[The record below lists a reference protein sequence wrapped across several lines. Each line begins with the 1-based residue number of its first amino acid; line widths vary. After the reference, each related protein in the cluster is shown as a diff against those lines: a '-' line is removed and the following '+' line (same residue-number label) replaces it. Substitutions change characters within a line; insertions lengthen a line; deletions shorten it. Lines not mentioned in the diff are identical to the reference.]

1 VPVETYP
8 TQYEWGVVVAAWRD
22 GFAYVAPWWGKYC
35 LYSLSEKRE
44 VKCVDIPLP
53 QCRQRGEDC
62 WVYGAPVWRSV
73 SGSAVEAMYLTTFD
87 GKAIAGRM
95 VAKPTDVSFEV
106 VKEVPVNGWTG
117 STLDATFTWPRMWV
131 KGEGAERNCIYLVDF
146 ESGTATKIGCYGPA
160 GYNIWPMTVWDKE
173 TELGPGRWLL
183 SSHHYWIVGAF
194 AYLHVLDRYR
204 GQPSKSYT
212 QYDSCSGAF
221 SANDKLL
228 NGPWHGYSIVW
239 GRSGGIGSNSCIHVF
254 RKPFSERVAF
264 FRDPIPDNPKS
275 LLPLYADKDN
285 YTVLEVHEHY
295 GSRSGSARIMRMD
308 SSGLSTVEEL
318 GSTWWNDH
326 ENYAH
331 YYDPTTGEVVV
342 IFVGGNKAHVIRY
355 KGQGNYATGTSRAL
369 PRYYLTN
376 TGEIKVLAAGR
387 LIGCEPESQCE
398 YISPTPSPTPP
409 PPIPTPSASLL
420 LLAIAGATSA
430 FTAAYYTSS

>member
-1 VPVETYP
+1 M
-8 TQYEWGVVVAAWRD
+8 VAAWRD

-35 LYSLSEKRE
+35 LYSLREKKE
-44 VKCVDIPLP
+44 VKCVDIPLA
-53 QCRQRGEDC
+53 QCRQRGENC

-73 SGSAVEAMYLTTFD
+73 SGSAVEAMYLTAFE

-106 VKEVPVNGWTG
+106 VKEVPVDGWTS
-117 STLDATFTWPRMWV
+117 STLGGTFTWPRMWV
-131 KGEGAERNCIYLVDF
+131 GGVGGEMNCVYMVDF
-146 ESGTATKIGCYGPA
+146 ERGTATKIGCYGPA
-160 GYNIWPMTVWDKE
+160 GYNIWPVTVWDKE

-183 SSHHYWIVGAF
+183 SSHHYWIVDSF

-239 GRSGGIGSNSCIHVF
+239 GRSGGLEKNSCIHVF

-264 FRDPIPDNPKS
+264 FRGPMPGNPVS
-275 LLPLYADKDN
+275 LLPLYADKDS
-285 YTVLEVHEHY
+285 YTVLEVHGY
-295 GSRSGSARIMRMD
+295 LGRGSARIMRMD

-326 ENYAH
+326 ENSAH

-342 IFVGGNKAHVIRY
+342 IFVGGNNAHVIRY
-355 KGQGNYATGTSRAL
+355 KGQGDYATGTSRAL

-376 TGEIKVLAAGR
+376 TGEIKVVAAGR

-398 YISPTPSPTPP
+398 FI
-409 PPIPTPSASLL
+409 LL
-420 LLAIAGATSA
+420 RNRTLLTL
-430 FTAAYYTSS
+430 TVQPL

>member
-1 VPVETYP
+1 MSVETYP
-8 TQYEWGVVVAAWRD
+8 TQYESGVVVAAWRD

-53 QCRQRGEDC
+53 QCRQRGENC

-73 SGSAVEAMYLTTFD
+73 SGSAVDSIYLTVFD
-87 GKAIAGRM
+87 GKAIAGKM
-95 VAKPTDVSFEV
+95 IAKPTDISFEII
-106 VKEVPVNGWTG
+106 KEIPVNGETP
-117 STLDATFTWPRMWV
+117 TPLEATFTFPKLWV
-131 KGEGAERNCIYLVDF
+131 KGAGAEKNCIYLVDF

-183 SSHHYWIVGAF
+183 SSHHYWIVGSF

-264 FRDPIPDNPKS
+264 FRHPIPDNPRL
-275 LLPLYADKDN
+275 LLPLYADKDG
-285 YTVLEVHEHY
+285 YTVLEAHEHY
-295 GSRSGSARIMRMD
+295 GSKSISARIMRMD
-308 SSGLSTVEEL
+308 SSGLSIVEEL
-318 GSTWWNDH
+318 GSTSFGGN
-326 ENYAH
+326 EISAH

-342 IFVGGNKAHVIRY
+342 IFVAGNKAHVIRY

-409 PPIPTPSASLL
+409 PPTPTSLL
-420 LLAIAGATSA
+420 LLTIAGATSA

>member
-1 VPVETYP
+1 MTVETYP
-8 TQYEWGVVVAAWRD
+8 TQYEWGAVVASWRD
-22 GFAYVAPWWGKYC
+22 GFAYVAPFWGKYC

-53 QCRQRGEDC
+53 QCRQRGENC

-87 GKAIAGRM
+87 GKAIAGRI
-95 VAKPTDVSFEV
+95 VAKPTDISFEV

-131 KGEGAERNCIYLVDF
+131 KGEGAEKNCIYLVDF
-146 ESGTATKIGCYGPA
+146 ENGTATRIGCYGPS
-160 GYNIWPMTVWDKE
+160 GYDIWPMTVWDKE
-173 TELGPGRWLL
+173 TELGPGKWLL
-183 SSHHYWIVGAF
+183 ASHHYWIVDTF

-254 RKPFSERVAF
+254 RRPFSDRVAF
-264 FRDPIPDNPKS
+264 FEDPIPDNPKS
-275 LLPLYADKDN
+275 LLPLYADKDG

-295 GSRSGSARIMRMD
+295 GSHSGSVRIMKMD
-308 SSGLSTVEEL
+308 SSGLSIVEEL

-326 ENYAH
+326 ENFAH
-331 YYDPTTGEVVV
+331 YYDPTTGEVVT
-342 IFVGGNKAHVIRY
+342 IFVAGNKAHVIRY

-376 TGEIKVLAAGR
+376 SGEIRIVAAGR
-387 LIGCEPESQCE
+387 LVGCEPESQCE
-398 YISPTPSPTPP
+398 YVSGGATALPLP
-409 PPIPTPSASLL
+409 LL
-420 LLAIAGATSA
+420 LIAGAASA
-430 FTAAYYTSS
+430 FMSAFYSSR

>member
-1 VPVETYP
+1 M
-8 TQYEWGVVVAAWRD
+8 VAAWRD

-35 LYSLSEKRE
+35 LYSLREKKE
-44 VKCVDIPLP
+44 VKCVDIPFP
-53 QCRQRGEDC
+53 QCRQRGENC
-62 WVYGAPVWRSV
+62 LVHGAPVWRSV

-117 STLDATFTWPRMWV
+117 TPLDATFTWPRMWV
-131 KGEGAERNCIYLVDF
+131 AGEKNCIYLVDF
-146 ESGTATKIGCYGPA
+146 ESGTATKIGCYEPA

-183 SSHHYWIVGAF
+183 SSRHYWIVNAF

-239 GRSGGIGSNSCIHVF
+239 GRSGGLGGNSCIHVF

-264 FRDPIPDNPKS
+264 FRNPIPDNPKAI
-275 LLPLYADKDN
+275 LPLYVDKDS
-285 YTVLEVHEHY
+285 YTVLELHEHY

-308 SSGLSTVEEL
+308 SSGLSIVEEL
-318 GSTWWNDH
+318 GPTLWNDQ
-326 ENYAH
+326 ENSAH

-342 IFVGGNKAHVIRY
+342 IFVGGNNAYVIRY
-355 KGQGNYATGTSRAL
+355 KGQGDYATGTSRAL

-376 TGEIKVLAAGR
+376 TGEIKVVAAGR

-398 YISPTPSPTPP
+398 F
-409 PPIPTPSASLL
+409 IPLKSRTSLTL
-420 LLAIAGATSA
+420 TVQPL
-430 FTAAYYTSS
+430 